1 MLSTNSSASDEAAVV
16 TKAARDGSQGELG
29 DKRTHTTSRVYAAE
43 GENFVRTM
51 LELGRERGELRVV
64 NGRWGSPTRATLR
77 KIDRPLSDGQVR
89 GTFHY
94 AGASET
100 TWLHFAEFI
109 FAHVERYRATPAG
122 GNADMHAIFRRRHIA
137 GLFGFSTPL
146 FTAARS
152 VRDCRL
158 GGPAQPA
165 YWKSSG

>member
-1 MLSTNSSASDEAAVV
+1 MSSATSALIR
-16 TKAARDGSQGELG
+16 TARA
-29 DKRTHTTSRVYAAE
+29 YAAE

-64 NGRWGSPTRATLR
+64 NGQWGSPTVPATLR
-77 KIDRPLSDGQVR
+77 KIDRLLSHAQVR

-122 GNADMHAIFRRRHIA
+122 GNADMHAISRRRHNA